1 MTKGDERLTSVRVEN
16 RVQLF
21 QRGRLKVES
30 HSVLQSTPLAMND
43 VLRVE
48 NAGEKTIDVLFEVF
62 ELGRQRKIEF
72 LVQKE
77 KIHEEI
83 VAHQRLL
90 LADDQVENLTRATG
104 NLVLR

>member
-1 MTKGDERLTSVRVEN
+1 
-16 RVQLF
+16 
-21 QRGRLKVES
+21 
-30 HSVLQSTPLAMND
+30 MND

>member
-1 MTKGDERLTSVRVEN
+1 MRVEN